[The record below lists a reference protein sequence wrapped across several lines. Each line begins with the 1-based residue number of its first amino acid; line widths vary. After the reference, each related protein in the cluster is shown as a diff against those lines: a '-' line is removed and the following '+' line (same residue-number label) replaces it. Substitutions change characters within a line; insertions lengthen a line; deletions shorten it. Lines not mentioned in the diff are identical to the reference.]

1 MCPPTARPPS
11 LTPAFLSRRPAS
23 ARVRRLRVQVLLAP
37 PRGCTSGRGAR
48 TDNSIPYPLSQPPV
62 LRMATVVR
70 TAAWTTMTMMMTMPT
85 RTTSRP
91 RMHQSASSSRERTPR
106 GPQPAHNRPTTGS
119 SNPALEHWNK
129 SLLERYQACQV
140 TLCMRSAPLHALQSP
155 EFASTTSTVLP
166 HNLTILEATNFPFR
180 YVHVQCSPIFHRR
193 VTSTVTSTILLTG
206 VPGVQFVTIHRR
218 WTGAAWACCRAK
230 SLRELS
236 SLSSAFVVK
245 Q

>member
-106 GPQPAHNRPTTGS
+106 GPQPAHNRLFKPRPGT
-119 SNPALEHWNK
+119 LEQIIIG
-129 SLLERYQACQV
+129 E
-140 TLCMRSAPLHALQSP
+140 
-155 EFASTTSTVLP
+155 
-166 HNLTILEATNFPFR
+166 
-180 YVHVQCSPIFHRR
+180 
-193 VTSTVTSTILLTG
+193 
-206 VPGVQFVTIHRR
+206 VP
-218 WTGAAWACCRAK
+218 
-230 SLRELS
+230 
-236 SLSSAFVVK
+236 SLSSHLMYALCTTPRAAVARIRVDYIHGFTTQSYHIRSDK
-245 Q
+245 LPLPLRSRTA